1 MFSPVVQAVLQMG
14 FEQAPVERLVQSR
27 FLHNSHCY
35 TSVSDL
41 VADVLQAE
49 EEGRQNN
56 DNKGAESIHC
66 LKKNRHK
73 TDIFLLCNL
82 VLLSA

>member
-14 FEQAPVERLVQSR
+14 FEQAPVESLVQSR
-27 FLHNSHCY
+27 FLLTGHHY

-49 EEGRQNN
+49 EEERQGSDNN
-56 DNKGAESIHC
+56 TGAESIC
-66 LKKNRHK
+66 GFSKDRH
-73 TDIFLLCNL
+73 
-82 VLLSA
+82 A